1 MNFVIFDSE
10 AKDLETLLT
19 LYFKTIEKLV
29 QELSKLVL
37 LCKIEFSS
45 IITNL
50 IRNINKN
57 EYWLADAQMIPEHFT
72 NAFISEYIMFNH
84 MFQGNLNTSQYNF
97 LMKDYTLLINNS
109 FINCLKTLNSKT
121 ISDFRQFY

>member
-1 MNFVIFDSE
+1 MNFVIFDTE

-19 LYFKTIEKLV
+19 IHFKTLEKIV

-37 LCKIEFSS
+37 ICKIEFSS

-57 EYWLADAQMIPEHFT
+57 EYWLTEPQMTPEHFT
-72 NAFISEYIMFNH
+72 NAFINEFLMYNH
-84 MFQGNLNTSQYNF
+84 LFQGNLNTTQYNF
-97 LMKDYTLLINNS
+97 LMKDFTLLINNS
-109 FINCLKTLNSKT
+109 FINCLKTLNSNMMIK
-121 ISDFRQFY
+121 

>member
-1 MNFVIFDSE
+1 MNFVIFDSD

-19 LYFKTIEKLV
+19 INFKTIEKIT
-29 QELSKLVL
+29 QELAKLVL

-57 EYWLADAQMIPEHFT
+57 EYWLAEPQMTPEHFT
-72 NAFISEYIMFNH
+72 TAFINEYIMFNH
-84 MFQGNLNTSQYNF
+84 LFQGNLNSSQYNF
-97 LMKDYTLLINNS
+97 LLKDFTLLINNS
-109 FINCLKTLNSKT
+109 FINCMKTLNSM
-121 ISDFRQFY
+121 FFLN